1 MSLFKTFNNN
11 NSVGHQVDYKKKQL
25 KHEVRQLETERERLQ
40 KSLNEKQQEE
50 ISDYLLHDS
59 L

>member
-1 MSLFKTFNNN
+1 MYLFNTFNNN
-11 NSVGHQVDYKKKQL
+11 NSVDHQVDYKKKQL
-25 KHEVRQLETERERLQ
+25 KHEVRRLETERERLQ